1 MTIDDV
7 LSAELEAGRAV
18 PTAVAGEPYESWKVI
33 SDDGRVELGV
43 WEVTPGS
50 FEGSCEGYYEQMHFV
65 AGRGTITDADGVVTS
80 IGPGVVMVCPDGWFG
95 VWAVDETVRKTYAIV
110 KTTQQ

>member
-7 LSAELEAGRAV
+7 LSLELEAGRPV
-18 PTAVAGEPYESWKVI
+18 PTAISGDPYESWHVI

-50 FEGSCEGYYEQMHFV
+50 FRGTKEGVYELMHFV
-65 AGRGTITDADGVVTS
+65 AGAGTITDDEGVTE
-80 IGPGVVMVCPDGWFG
+80 IRPGVVMLCPDGWSG
-95 VWAVDETVRKTYAIV
+95 IWDVRETVRKTYAIV
-110 KTTQQ
+110 TTG